1 MPFFIILKA
10 LSNKIIKFRFIGTL
24 SVIIIF
30 IEKQYHSFW
39 PILLNSVTMIDA
51 VGQIITIPKV
61 NLNSFI
67 RKREMKKLI

>member
-10 LSNKIIKFRFIGTL
+10 LSNKIKFRFIGTL

-67 RKREMKKLI
+67 RKREMRES